1 MFCNDSPLYSFA
13 DVNKTILKKRLQ
25 QFFRP
30 VLIIFTSIF
39 LLQGCIEIS
48 EEVEIHDDQSG
59 HLSFSVG
66 IDKDGSLLS
75 LLGGYVDLQF
85 LDDLKDDLKYA
96 AMILQ
101 ASDGISHV
109 RYGYKRQHATLSLEF
124 DFADEQSLNRALYAM
139 AGVKK
144 TFLNPS
150 IYKVKKNKFKRKNMS
165 RWLKTLAKQEVEGH
179 PDEIL
184 FDLVELKSLY
194 ILPDRIKSYSG
205 ENLKLSDEGYR
216 VSSSV
221 FVSDLLSGEVNTRV
235 KIRY

>member
-1 MFCNDSPLYSFA
+1 M
-13 DVNKTILKKRLQ
+13 KKRLQ

-30 VLIIFTSIF
+30 ALLILTGIF

-48 EEVEIHDDQSG
+48 EEVEIREDQSG

-66 IDKDGSLLS
+66 INKDGSLLS

-85 LDDLKDDLKYA
+85 LDGLKDDLKYA
-96 AMILQ
+96 ALMLQ
-101 ASDGISHV
+101 ASDGISNV
-109 RYGYKRQHATLSLEF
+109 TYGYSRQHATLSLAF
-124 DFADEQSLNRALYAM
+124 DFADERSLNRALYAM

-150 IYKVKKNKFKRKNMS
+150 IYKVRKNKFKRKNMS
-165 RWLKTLAKQEVEGH
+165 RWLKTLAEQELEGH

-194 ILPDRIKSYSG
+194 ILPDRVKRFSG
-205 ENLKLSDEGYR
+205 ENLMLSDEGYR

-221 FVSDLLSGEVNTRV
+221 FVSDLLTGEVNTSV